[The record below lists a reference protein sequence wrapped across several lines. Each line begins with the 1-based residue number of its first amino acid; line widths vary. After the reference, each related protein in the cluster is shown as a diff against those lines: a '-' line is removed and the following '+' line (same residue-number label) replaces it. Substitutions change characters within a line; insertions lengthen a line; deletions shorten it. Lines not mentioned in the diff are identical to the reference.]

1 MRRRSWTPPKLDRD
15 ATTER
20 AAVPSW
26 IASVCVHGTIMV
38 CFALSMQSCE
48 QGHSGAAEEDF
59 KHVGIYV
66 KPAEDN
72 SENNPNESTAEESP
86 TEETNPTET
95 MPAEADIAE
104 TTPSLDEVPAEL
116 TLPETELPRTIGP
129 GGALSELP
137 RTAATADTLVGL
149 EGAPPPGTALSA
161 GQGTTSFFDIK
172 AKGTRFVY
180 IVDHSGSMG
189 FYGQLRVAKAE
200 LMSSLQSLDS
210 TQQFQ
215 IIFYNGNLNEMKLR
229 GQPPSLWWGTDIN
242 RTLSYQ
248 FIRGVTP
255 DGGTAH
261 MPALRKALS
270 YRPEHIFLLTDADQP
285 ILSKPNLEE
294 VKRINKG
301 RTQIHAI
308 EFGEGGFLGIE
319 NHLGRLAR
327 QNGGT
332 YRYRD
337 VLKFGKR

>member
-1 MRRRSWTPPKLDRD
+1 VARQAWTPPKLDRE
-15 ATTER
+15 ATSER
-20 AAVPSW
+20 AVVPSW
-26 IASVCVHGTIMV
+26 IASICVHGTLVI
-38 CFALSMQSCE
+38 CFAFSMQSCE
-48 QGHSGAAEEDF
+48 QGHSGASQENYRN
-59 KHVGIYV
+59 VGISV
-66 KPAEDN
+66 RPPDDHTDEDSAADASDDPGQVNNSASAE
-72 SENNPNESTAEESP
+72 
-86 TEETNPTET
+86 
-95 MPAEADIAE
+95 MPAEVEVAE
-104 TTPSLDEVPAEL
+104 AVPALDEVAAGL
-116 TLPETELPRTIGP
+116 TLPERDDPEVICP
-129 GGALSELP
+129 GGTALTLP
-137 RTAATADTLVGL
+137 QTAVPANPLASLD
-149 EGAPPPGTALSA
+149 GAPPPGAALSA
-161 GQGTTSFFDIK
+161 GQGTTSFFDIN

-215 IIFYNGNLNEMKLR
+215 IIFYNSSLAEMRLR
-229 GQPPSLWWGTDIN
+229 GQPPAMWWGTDIN
-242 RTLSYQ
+242 RTLSFQ
-248 FIRGVTP
+248 FIRRITP

-294 VKRINKG
+294 IKRLNKG
-301 RTQIHAI
+301 RSQIHAV
-308 EFGEGGFLGIE
+308 EFGEGTFLGIE

-337 VLKFGKR
+337 VTKFGRR

>member
-1 MRRRSWTPPKLDRD
+1 MARRVWTPPKLDRN

-20 AAVPSW
+20 ATVPSW
-26 IASVCVHGTIMV
+26 IASVCVHGTIMI

-48 QGHSGAAEEDF
+48 QGHSGASEEDF
-59 KHVGIYV
+59 REVGIYV
-66 KPAEDN
+66 KPADEK
-72 SENNPNESTAEESP
+72 SENNPDESMAEQAP
-86 TEETNPTET
+86 TESDVTSETI
-95 MPAEADIAE
+95 PAEAELAE
-104 TTPSLDEVPAEL
+104 STPKLEDLPAEL
-116 TLPETELPRTIGP
+116 NLPETELPRVIGP
-129 GGALSELP
+129 GGTLSGLP
-137 RTAATADTLVGL
+137 RTAATTDTVTGL
-149 EGAPPPGTALSA
+149 EGAPPPSTALSA
-161 GQGTTSFFDIK
+161 GRGTTSFFDIQ

-180 IVDHSGSMG
+180 VVDHSGSMG

-215 IIFYNGNLNEMKLR
+215 IIFYNSNMNELKLR
-229 GQPPSLWWGTDIN
+229 GQPPQLWWGTDIN
-242 RTLSYQ
+242 RTLAYQ
-248 FIRGVTP
+248 FIRSVTP

-294 VKRINKG
+294 IRKINNG

-332 YRYRD
+332 YRHRD
-337 VLKFGKR
+337 VTKFGKR

>member
-1 MRRRSWTPPKLDRD
+1 MPRRSWTPPKLDRN

-26 IASVCVHGTIMV
+26 IASVCVHGTIMIG
-38 CFALSMQSCE
+38 FALSMQSCE

-59 KHVGIYV
+59 REVGIYV
-66 KPAEDN
+66 KPANDN
-72 SENNPNESTAEESP
+72 SENNPEESTAEQTP
-86 TEETNPTET
+86 ADATN
-95 MPAEADIAE
+95 PAEAIPTEATLAE
-104 TTPSLDEVPAEL
+104 STPELSELPTEL
-116 TLPETELPRTIGP
+116 TLPDTELPRTIGP
-129 GGALSELP
+129 GGALSTLP
-137 RTAATADTLVGL
+137 RTAATTDTLVGL
-149 EGAPPPGTALSA
+149 EGAPPPGRALSA
-161 GQGTTSFFDIK
+161 GQGTTSFFDIR

-242 RTLSYQ
+242 RTLAYQ
-248 FIRGVTP
+248 FIRSVTP

-261 MPALRKALS
+261 MPALRKAIG

-285 ILSKPNLEE
+285 ILSRPNLEE
-294 VKRINKG
+294 IRRLNKG

-332 YRYRD
+332 YHYRD
-337 VLKFGKR
+337 VTKFGKR

>member
-1 MRRRSWTPPKLDRD
+1 MARQAWTPPKLDRD
-15 ATTER
+15 ATSEC
-20 AAVPSW
+20 AVVPSW
-26 IASVCVHGTIMV
+26 IASICVHGTLLI
-38 CFALSMQSCE
+38 CFAFGVQSCE
-48 QGHSGAAEEDF
+48 QGHSGAAQEDYRN
-59 KHVGIYV
+59 VGISMRPLEDHSRETDATADPALENDATPV
-66 KPAEDN
+66 ESPAEV
-72 SENNPNESTAEESP
+72 EI
-86 TEETNPTET
+86 
-95 MPAEADIAE
+95 AEA
-104 TTPSLDEVPAEL
+104 VPELNEFAAGL
-116 TLPETELPRTIGP
+116 TLPEQDNHKVIGP
-129 GGALSELP
+129 GGAALTLPQTAVTTDPLS
-137 RTAATADTLVGL
+137 GL
-149 EGAPPPGTALSA
+149 DGAPPPATALSA
-161 GQGTTSFFDIK
+161 GQGTTSFFDIN

-215 IIFYNGNLNEMKLR
+215 IIFYNSSLAEMRLR
-229 GQPPSLWWGTDIN
+229 GQPPAMWWGTDIN
-242 RTLSYQ
+242 RTLSFQ
-248 FIRGVTP
+248 FIRRITP

-294 VKRINKG
+294 IKRINKG
-301 RTQIHAI
+301 RSQIHAI

-337 VLKFGKR
+337 VTKFGRR